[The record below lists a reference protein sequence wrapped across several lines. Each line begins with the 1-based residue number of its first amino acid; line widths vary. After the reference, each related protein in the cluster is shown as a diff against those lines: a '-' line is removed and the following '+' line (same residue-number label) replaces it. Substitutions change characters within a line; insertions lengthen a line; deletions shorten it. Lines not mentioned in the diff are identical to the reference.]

1 MIDLPLFLEAFHFL
15 RPLWLLLVPLVL
27 LVWWW
32 VRRPLR
38 RGATQTEG
46 IAPHLREA
54 LTVGR
59 AQRRRFTPIDSTA
72 AILILGAL
80 GAAGPTWSRQPDPF
94 AAQSAPA
101 VIVLA
106 VTPGME
112 QTDLPPSRLERG
124 KQKIRDFL
132 ELRAGARTALVAYAG
147 TAHVVL
153 PMTEDAQVMVP
164 YLEGLSP
171 EVMPREGA
179 VAAEALVL
187 ARALLVEEGATGGIL
202 YVTDSLDPADVAP
215 LDTSGAPLAVLS
227 MRPEGSRDR
236 GLDALLAPVIAV
248 TPDTSDIRR
257 LDGLLNAAYRRAQL
271 DDVAQPWQDR
281 AHWLAWPAALIL
293 LLWFRRGWTMRW
305 AALAALSLLAQ
316 PQEAGAEGV
325 ADWFLTPDQQG
336 RIAFDNRHY
345 ARAAEL
351 FVDPLWRGYALYR
364 SGQYD
369 DAVLV
374 LDRVETAQAAF
385 IQGMAQIKGRHYR
398 DGVRAFETTLA
409 RDPDYPGAAENLET
423 AQRIVAY
430 VEAAQGA
437 SDTGEDQGI
446 GADEEVYDNESGQG
460 QETEREAA
468 DAGGGGLLTA
478 EQWMNTVDTRT
489 GDFLRMRFALEAAQ
503 PPQDPNTAAQP
514 PQDPNVAAQPSQE
527 PGAAAEAA
535 APAPSEND
543 Q

>member
-1 MIDLPLFLEAFHFL
+1 MSDLGLYLEAFHFL

-27 LVWWW
+27 GLWWL

-38 RGATQTEG
+38 RGG
-46 IAPHLREA
+46 IEVDGLAPHLREA

-59 AQRRRFTPIDSTA
+59 AERRRVLPIDGTA
-72 AILILGAL
+72 AVLILSAL

-106 VTPGME
+106 VTPAME

-132 ELRAGARTALVAYAG
+132 DLRAGARTALVAYAG

-171 EVMPREGA
+171 EIMPREGA
-179 VAAEALVL
+179 VAGEALGLAEAML
-187 ARALLVEEGATGGIL
+187 AGEGAPGGIL
-202 YVTDSLDPADVAP
+202 FVTDSLDPADVAA
-215 LDTSGAPLAVLS
+215 LDASGSPLAVLS
-227 MRPEGSRDR
+227 VRPEGSRDR
-236 GLDALLAPVIAV
+236 GLDALSAPVIEV
-248 TPDTSDIRR
+248 TPDPSDIRR

-271 DDVAQPWQDR
+271 DDVDQPWEDR
-281 AHWLAWPAALIL
+281 AHWLAWPAALIV

-305 AALAALSLLAQ
+305 VVLTGLALLAM
-316 PQEAGAEGV
+316 PQGARAEGL

-336 RIAFDNRHY
+336 RISFDRKHFD
-345 ARAAEL
+345 RAAER

-369 DAVLV
+369 AAVEL

-385 IQGMAQIKGRHYR
+385 IQGLAQIKGHNYR
-398 DGVRAFETTLA
+398 DGVRAFETALA

-423 AQRIVAY
+423 AQRIVEY
-430 VEAAQGA
+430 VEAAQAA
-437 SDTGEDQGI
+437 SDTGEEEGI

-460 QETEREAA
+460 EETEREAGS
-468 DAGGGGLLTA
+468 DAGSGLLTA

-489 GDFLRMRFALEAAQ
+489 EDFLRIRFSLEAAQ
-503 PPQDPNTAAQP
+503 PPSNSGEAAQP
-514 PQDPNVAAQPSQE
+514 
-527 PGAAAEAA
+527 GALGGAGGTA
-535 APAPSEND
+535 APMEGGE
-543 Q
+543 

>member
-1 MIDLPLFLEAFHFL
+1 MSDLPLYLEAFHFL
-15 RPLWLLLVPLVL
+15 RPLWLLLIPLVL
-27 LVWWW
+27 LMWWW
-32 VRRPLR
+32 VRRPAR
-38 RGATQTEG
+38 RSAMSTEG

-59 AQRRRFTPIDSTA
+59 AQRRRLTPIDSTA

-80 GAAGPTWSRQPDPF
+80 GAAGPSWSRQPDPF

-112 QTDLPPSRLERG
+112 ATDLPPSRLERG

-147 TAHVVL
+147 SAHVVL

-171 EVMPREGA
+171 EIMPREGT
-179 VAAEALVL
+179 VAGEALALAEAML
-187 ARALLVEEGATGGIL
+187 AEEGAPGGIL
-202 YVTDSLDPADVAP
+202 FVTDALDPADVAA
-215 LDTSGAPLAVLS
+215 LDASAAPLAVLS
-227 MRPEGSRDR
+227 TRPEGSRDR
-236 GLDALLAPVIAV
+236 GLDALSAPVIAV
-248 TPDTSDIRR
+248 TPDPSDIRR

-271 DDVAQPWQDR
+271 DDVDQPWEDR
-281 AHWLAWPAALIL
+281 AHWLAWPAAVIL

-305 AALAALSLLAQ
+305 VVIAALGLMAV
-316 PQEAGAEGV
+316 PQGARAEGV

-336 RIAFDNRHY
+336 RIAYDRRQY

-351 FVDPLWRGYALYR
+351 FVDPLRRGHALYR
-364 SGQYD
+364 SGQYEA
-369 DAVLV
+369 AVEV

-385 IQGMAQIKGRHYR
+385 IQGLAEIKGHNYR
-398 DGVRAFETTLA
+398 DGVRAFEAALA
-409 RDPDYPGAAENLET
+409 RDPDYPGAAENLAT
-423 AQRIVAY
+423 ATRIVAY
-430 VEAAQGA
+430 VEAAQEA

-460 QETEREAA
+460 EETEREAGSE
-468 DAGGGGLLTA
+468 GGGGLLTA
-478 EQWMNTVDTRT
+478 DQWMNTVDTRT
-489 GDFLRMRFALEAAQ
+489 EDFLRLRFALEAAQ
-503 PPQDPNTAAQP
+503 PPQSANTAAP
-514 PQDPNVAAQPSQE
+514 AGSTP
-527 PGAAAEAA
+527 A
-535 APAPSEND
+535 APEEPAEEGGK
-543 Q
+543 

>member
-1 MIDLPLFLEAFHFL
+1 MTDFALFLEAFHFL
-15 RPLWLLLVPLVL
+15 RPLWLLMVPATLAL
-27 LVWWW
+27 WWW

-38 RGATQTEG
+38 RDGMQAEG

-59 AQRRRFTPIDSTA
+59 AQRRRLTPIDSTA
-72 AILILGAL
+72 AILIFAAL
-80 GAAGPTWSRQPDPF
+80 GAAGPTWSRQVDPF

-101 VIVLA
+101 VVVLA

-147 TAHVVL
+147 SAHVVL
-153 PMTEDAQVMVP
+153 PMTEDPQVMVP

-179 VAAEALVL
+179 VAADALALAQAMLADEDAPGGVL
-187 ARALLVEEGATGGIL
+187 F
-202 YVTDSLDPADVAP
+202 VTDSVDPADVAA
-215 LDTSGAPLAVLS
+215 LDASAAPLAVLAT
-227 MRPEGSRDR
+227 RPEGSRDR
-236 GLDALLAPVIAV
+236 GLDSLSAPVVAV
-248 TPDTSDIRR
+248 TPDDSDIRR
-257 LDGLLNAAYRRAQL
+257 IDGLLNAAYRRAQL
-271 DDVAQPWQDR
+271 DDVAQPWEDR

-305 AALAALSLLAQ
+305 AALATLALLM
-316 PQEAGAEGV
+316 PQGARADGI

-336 RIAFDNRHY
+336 RIAFDRKDY
-345 ARAAEL
+345 ERAADL

-364 SGQYD
+364 DGQYD

-374 LDRVETAQAAF
+374 LDRVETAQAAS

-398 DGVRAFETTLA
+398 DGVRAFETALA

-423 AQRIVAY
+423 AKRIVAY
-430 VEAAQGA
+430 VEAEQAG
-437 SDTGEDQGI
+437 SDTGEDRGI

-460 QETEREAA
+460 EETLRPQG
-468 DAGGGGLLTA
+468 DAGGEGLLTA
-478 EQWMNTVDTRT
+478 DQWMTTVDTST
-489 GDFLRMRFALEAAQ
+489 GDFLRMRFALEAAA
-503 PPQDPNTAAQP
+503 PPPEAP
-514 PQDPNVAAQPSQE
+514 
-527 PGAAAEAA
+527 AEDAPAEDADA
-535 APAPSEND
+535 APAEEG

>member
-32 VRRPLR
+32 VRRPLQR
-38 RGATQTEG
+38 RAMQAEG

-59 AQRRRFTPIDSTA
+59 AQRRRLTPIDSTA

-106 VTPGME
+106 VTPSME

-179 VAAEALVL
+179 VTGEALAL
-187 ARALLVEEGATGGIL
+187 AAAMLAEETTPGGIL
-202 YVTDSLDPADVAP
+202 FVTDSLDPADVAP
-215 LDTSGAPLAVLS
+215 LDASGAPLAVLS

-236 GLDALLAPVIAV
+236 GLDALSAPVIAV
-248 TPDTSDIRR
+248 TPDTADIRR

-271 DDVAQPWQDR
+271 DDVEQPWEDR
-281 AHWLAWPAALIL
+281 AQWLAWPAALIL

-316 PQEAGAEGV
+316 PQEARAEGV

-336 RIAFDNRHY
+336 RIAFDRKQFK
-345 ARAAEL
+345 RAAEL

-385 IQGMAQIKGRHYR
+385 IQGMANIKGRHYR
-398 DGVRAFETTLA
+398 DGVRAFETALV
-409 RDPDYPGAAENLET
+409 RDPDFPGAADNLET
-423 AQRIVAY
+423 AQRIVDY
-430 VEAAQGA
+430 VEAARLA
-437 SDTGEDQGI
+437 SDTGEDRGI

-460 QETEREAA
+460 EETLRERGSEV
-468 DAGGGGLLTA
+468 GGDLMTTD
-478 EQWMNTVDTRT
+478 QWMNTVDTRT
-489 GDFLRMRFALEAAQ
+489 EDFLRMRFALEAAAS
-503 PPQDPNTAAQP
+503 PPSGGQTPAPATGA
-514 PQDPNVAAQPSQE
+514 
-527 PGAAAEAA
+527 GAAPGTAEPPE
-535 APAPSEND
+535 APATQEGKP
-543 Q
+543 

>member
-1 MIDLPLFLEAFHFL
+1 MTELPIFLEAFHFL
-15 RPLWLLLVPLVL
+15 RPLWLLLVPLIV

-32 VRRPLR
+32 VRRPVQ
-38 RGATQTEG
+38 RGAMLAEG

-59 AQRRRFTPIDSTA
+59 AQRRRVLPIDSTA
-72 AILILGAL
+72 AILLLAAL
-80 GAAGPTWSRQPDPF
+80 GAAGPSWSRQPNPF

-106 VTPGME
+106 VTTGME
-112 QTDLPPSRLERG
+112 QTDLAPSRLERG

-132 ELRAGARTALVAYAG
+132 DLRAGARTALVAYAG

-179 VAAEALVL
+179 VAGEALAL
-187 ARALLVEEGATGGIL
+187 AAAMLAEETAPGGIL
-202 YVTDSLDPADVAP
+202 FVTDSLDPADVAP
-215 LDTSGAPLAVLS
+215 LNASAAPLAVLS

-236 GLDALLAPVIAV
+236 GLDALSAPVVEA
-248 TPDTSDIRR
+248 TPDPSDIRR

-271 DDVAQPWQDR
+271 DDVDQPWEDR

-293 LLWFRRGWTMRW
+293 LLSFRRGWTMRW
-305 AALAALSLLAQ
+305 AAIAGLTLLLT
-316 PQEAGAEGV
+316 PQGARAEGI

-336 RIAFDNRHY
+336 RIAFENKHY
-345 ARAAEL
+345 ARAGEL

-364 SGQYD
+364 DGQYD

-374 LDRVETAQAAF
+374 LDRVETAEAAF
-385 IQGMAQIKGRHYR
+385 LQGVAQIKGRHYR
-398 DGVRAFETTLA
+398 DGVRAFETALA
-409 RDPDYPGAAENLET
+409 RDRDYPGAAENLET

-430 VEAAQGA
+430 VEAAQLA

-460 QETEREAA
+460 EETLREAA

-478 EQWMNTVDTRT
+478 DQWMNTVDTRT
-489 GDFLRMRFALEAAQ
+489 EDFLRMRFALEAAQ
-503 PPQDPNTAAQP
+503 PSQDGDA
-514 PQDPNVAAQPSQE
+514 AAQPSQDGDGVAQ
-527 PGAAAEAA
+527 PA
-535 APAPSEND
+535 APAPSEGG

>member
-1 MIDLPLFLEAFHFL
+1 MTDVPLFLEAFHFL
-15 RPLWLLLVPLVL
+15 RPLWLLLVPLIVI
-27 LVWWW
+27 VWWW
-32 VRRPLR
+32 VRRPVQ
-38 RGATQTEG
+38 RGAMLAEG

-59 AQRRRFTPIDSTA
+59 AQRRRVLPIDSTA
-72 AILILGAL
+72 AILLLAAL
-80 GAAGPTWSRQPDPF
+80 GAAGPSWSRQPDPF

-106 VTPGME
+106 VTTGME
-112 QTDLPPSRLERG
+112 QTDLAPSRLERG

-132 ELRAGARTALVAYAG
+132 DLRAGARTALVGYAG

-179 VAAEALVL
+179 VAGEALAL
-187 ARALLVEEGATGGIL
+187 AAAMLAEETAPGGIL
-202 YVTDSLDPADVAP
+202 FVTDSLDPADVAP
-215 LDTSGAPLAVLS
+215 LNASAVPLAVLS

-236 GLDALLAPVIAV
+236 GLDALSVPVVEV
-248 TPDTSDIRR
+248 TPDPSDIRR

-271 DDVAQPWQDR
+271 DDVDQPWEDR

-293 LLWFRRGWTMRW
+293 LLSFRRGWTMRW
-305 AALAALSLLAQ
+305 AAIAGLTLLLT
-316 PQEAGAEGV
+316 PQGARAEGI

-336 RIAFDNRHY
+336 RIAFDNKRY
-345 ARAAEL
+345 ARAGEL
-351 FVDPLWRGYALYR
+351 FVDPLWRAYALYR
-364 SGQYD
+364 AGQYD

-385 IQGMAQIKGRHYR
+385 IQGMANIKGRHYR
-398 DGVRAFETTLA
+398 DGVRAFETALA

-430 VEAAQGA
+430 VEAAQLA

-460 QETEREAA
+460 EETLREAA
-468 DAGGGGLLTA
+468 DAGGAGLLTA
-478 EQWMNTVDTRT
+478 DQWMNTVDTRT
-489 GDFLRMRFALEAAQ
+489 EDFLRMRFALEAAQ
-503 PPQDPNTAAQP
+503 PPQDG
-514 PQDPNVAAQPSQE
+514 DGAAQPSQD
-527 PGAAAEAA
+527 GDAAAQPSPNADAAAQPA
-535 APAPSEND
+535 APAPTED
-543 Q
+543 GQ